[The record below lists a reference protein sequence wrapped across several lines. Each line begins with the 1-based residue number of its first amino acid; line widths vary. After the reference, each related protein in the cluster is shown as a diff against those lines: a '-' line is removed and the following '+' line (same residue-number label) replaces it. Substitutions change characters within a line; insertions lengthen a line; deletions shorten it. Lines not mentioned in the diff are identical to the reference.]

1 MPRPPMTIKKL
12 IKNMTP
18 DCVVQISKWRKAHGV
33 FPRIFRP
40 VTFSEKVLHRNLFER
55 REEFKEIADKA
66 AVRSYVEKRL
76 GPEILPKLYHL
87 TDDPD
92 TIPFDELPPR
102 FVVKPTH
109 GSGWVRVVTD
119 KSTLDRAALIATC
132 GDWLKRSYYKESREI
147 VYKNVEPRILV
158 EELIDDGSG
167 VTPNDYK
174 LFVFRGSLE
183 YIQVDADRF
192 SGHKQLLYTPAWK
205 KLDVRYISDDISG
218 DLQRPPHLREMIEAA
233 EILGRDW
240 DFIRADFYDT
250 AHRLYFGE
258 ITLTPNEG
266 CVRFRPQDFD
276 DYLGS
281 LWRTHAR

>member
-1 MPRPPMTIKKL
+1 
-12 IKNMTP
+12 MTP
-18 DCVVQISKWRKAHGV
+18 DGVVQIWKWRKAHGV

-55 REEFKEIADKA
+55 REEFKQIADKA
-66 AVRSYVEKRL
+66 TVRSYVERRL
-76 GPEILPKLYHL
+76 GPDILPRLYHL
-87 TDDPD
+87 TGDPT

-132 GDWLKRSYYKESREI
+132 ADWLTRSYYKESREI
-147 VYKNVEPRILV
+147 VYKDIEPRILI
-158 EELIDDGSG
+158 EEFIDDGNG
-167 VTPNDYK
+167 ATPNDYK
-174 LFVFRGSLE
+174 LFVFGGSVE
-183 YIQVDADRF
+183 HIQADVSRF
-192 SGHKQLLYTPAWK
+192 DHHKQLLYSPAWK
-205 KLDVRYISDDISG
+205 KLDVRYVSDDITG
-218 DLQRPPHLREMIEAA
+218 DVERPPHLREMIEAA
-233 EILGRDW
+233 ETLGRDW

-250 AHRLYFGE
+250 AGRLYFGE

-266 CVRFRPQDFD
+266 CVRFRPREFD

-281 LWRTHAR
+281 LWKVHARTDR

>member
-1 MPRPPMTIKKL
+1 MTIKKL

-18 DCVVQISKWRKAHGV
+18 DSVVQIWKWRKAHGV
-33 FPRIFRP
+33 FPHIFRP

-55 REEFKEIADKA
+55 REEFTQIADKA
-66 AVRSYVEKRL
+66 AVRSYVERRL
-76 GPEILPKLYHL
+76 GPAILPKLYHL

-92 TIPFDELPPR
+92 SIPFDELPPR

-109 GSGWVRVVTD
+109 GSGWVQVVTD

-132 GDWLKRSYYKESREI
+132 ADWLKRSYYKESREI

-158 EELIDDGSG
+158 EELIDDGNG
-167 VTPNDYK
+167 ATPNDYK
-174 LFVFRGSLE
+174 IFVFGGSVE
-183 YIQVDADRF
+183 YIQADLNRF
-192 SGHKQLLYTPAWK
+192 DNHKQLLYSPAWK
-205 KLDVRYISDDISG
+205 KLDVRYVSDDING
-218 DLQRPPHLREMIEAA
+218 DVERPPHLREMIEAA
-233 EILGRDW
+233 EMLGRDW

-250 AHRLYFGE
+250 AGGLYFGE

-266 CVRFRPQDFD
+266 CVRFRPREFD

-281 LWRTHAR
+281 LWKARVP